1 MNKSLNFVKL
11 VLKVFGG
18 RVNICLTGLNKEKLI
33 DFSKEIA
40 KVLNYKYVDADEEFA
55 PFLIKAARYPTA
67 LVEGLLQENETQLLQ
82 QIKKMDK
89 GVISNNHAKIFK
101 NNFSVAVLE
110 EELDEVAKNIQS
122 LLRSKCKFEVLTKQQ
137 LLNLVNER
145 F

>member
-1 MNKSLNFVKL
+1 
-11 VLKVFGG
+11 
-18 RVNICLTGLNKEKLI
+18 VNICLTGLNKEKLI

-89 GVISNNHAKIFK
+89 VVISISAEMFWFNKNFIEHIKFMFYQKASYSRHMFCNAICRSMFTMCSAK
-101 NNFSVAVLE
+101 
-110 EELDEVAKNIQS
+110 S
-122 LLRSKCKFEVLTKQQ
+122 L
-137 LLNLVNER
+137 
-145 F
+145 

>member
-1 MNKSLNFVKL
+1 M
-11 VLKVFGG
+11 
-18 RVNICLTGLNKEKLI
+18 NICLTGLNKEKLI

-89 GVISNNHAKIFK
+89 GVISISAEMFLSNNHAKIFK

-110 EELDEVAKNIQS
+110 EELDEVTKNIQS